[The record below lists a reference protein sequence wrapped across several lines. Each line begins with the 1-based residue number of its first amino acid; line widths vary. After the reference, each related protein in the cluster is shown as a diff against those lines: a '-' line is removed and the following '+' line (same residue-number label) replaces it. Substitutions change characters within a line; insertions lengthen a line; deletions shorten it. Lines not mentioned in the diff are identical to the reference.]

1 MQIHRGTVVGFIVL
15 LTAMLLG
22 LMLGRYHLNVQDV
35 LYLINLK
42 IHNQPAVGEAATAE
56 AVLWMIRLPRVL
68 MAMLVGAALSVSG
81 AVFQGLFRNPL
92 VSPDILGVSAGAGFG
107 AALAIIL
114 VGTSALAIQISAFA
128 FALLAVLAAYQIGN
142 RGYASITNLVLA
154 GVIVSSLFTAGLS
167 FLKYVADPY
176 EQLPTIVFWTM
187 GGLNYIVWIDVW
199 RAVPLVAVGLI
210 LLYIY
215 RWRLNLLAMGDE
227 EAMTLGVNVRRA
239 RAMYIVLATLIA
251 AICISA
257 CGSIS
262 WVGLVVPHIAR
273 MLVGPDHKMLIPFS
287 ALAGAVFML
296 AMDTLART
304 ITGVEIPISIIT
316 SFVGAPFLAYLL
328 LQQQQHQW
336 HD

>member
-1 MQIHRGTVVGFIVL
+1 MHTYRRTIAGLIIL
-15 LTAMLLG
+15 LAAMLIG
-22 LMLGRYHLNVQDV
+22 LLLGRYPLHLQDV
-35 LYLINLK
+35 YYLINLK
-42 IHNQPAVGEAATAE
+42 LHNQPAVGEAANITT
-56 AVLWMIRLPRVL
+56 VFWMIRMPRVL

-92 VSPDILGVSAGAGFG
+92 VSPDILGVSSGAGFG

-114 VGTSALAIQISAFA
+114 VGTSALAIQISAFV
-128 FALLAVLAAYQIGN
+128 FALLAVMIAYQIGN
-142 RGYASITNLVLA
+142 RGYSSITNLVLA
-154 GVIVSSLFTAGLS
+154 GIIVSALFTAGLS

-187 GGLNYIVWIDVW
+187 GGFNYIVWMDVW
-199 RAVPLVAVGLI
+199 RALPLAAGGL
-210 LLYIY
+210 LFLYLF

-227 EAMTLGVNVRRA
+227 EALTLGLNVGKA
-239 RAMYIVLATLIA
+239 RTIYIIMATLIVA
-251 AICISA
+251 VCISA

-287 ALAGAVFML
+287 ALTGAVFML
-296 AMDTLART
+296 TMDTLART

-328 LQQQQHQW
+328 LQQQQRQW
-336 HD
+336 ED